1 MRDRERNVLTADN
14 IFYNIPNRKRLAAP
28 VKKKRNLLSTP
39 GYLHARVAHP
49 DA

>member
-1 MRDRERNVLTADN
+1 MRDRERKVLNAGNV
-14 IFYNIPNRKRLAAP
+14 FYNILNKRLAAP
-28 VKKKRNLLSTP
+28 VKKRNLLSTP